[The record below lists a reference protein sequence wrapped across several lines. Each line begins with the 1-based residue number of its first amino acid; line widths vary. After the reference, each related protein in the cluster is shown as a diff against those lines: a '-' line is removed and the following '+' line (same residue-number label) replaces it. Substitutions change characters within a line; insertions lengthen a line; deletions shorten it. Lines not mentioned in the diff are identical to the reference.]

1 MGTTTAPERKWLA
14 HDNPDVTV
22 FGPAMTM
29 EEIEGDML
37 QAGKLFISFFWLA
50 IIDLAS
56 GGMRPTRRNWIAPNP
71 TSSSSLVSVATDQ
84 NLMCP

>member
-37 QAGKLFISFFWLA
+37 QAGKLFISFFWRL
-50 IIDLAS
+50 
-56 GGMRPTRRNWIAPNP
+56 R
-71 TSSSSLVSVATDQ
+71 SSI
-84 NLMCP
+84 